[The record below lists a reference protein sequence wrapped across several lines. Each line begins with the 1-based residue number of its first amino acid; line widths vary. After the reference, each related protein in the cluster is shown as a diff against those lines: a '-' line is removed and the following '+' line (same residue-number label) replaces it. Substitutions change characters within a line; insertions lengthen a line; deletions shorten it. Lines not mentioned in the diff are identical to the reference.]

1 MGVLA
6 DDIAN
11 ALADIKGMDSTEVV
25 DVTIAGT
32 TVDGIVDVLETADE
46 GGGLIVKRNQKSVVI
61 VKDGLSA
68 LASEVAITVG
78 GNAGFVHDSEPEGED
93 DRMTRIL
100 YVETP

>member
-1 MGVLA
+1 MGVFD

-11 ALADIKGMDSTEVV
+11 ALADLKGVDSTEVV
-25 DVTIAGT
+25 DVTISGV

-46 GGGLIVKRNQKSVVI
+46 GGLIVKRNQKSVVI

-68 LASEVAITVG
+68 LASKVAVTVG
-78 GNAGFVHDSEPEGED
+78 GNAGFVHDFEPEGED

-100 YVETP
+100 YVET

>member
-1 MGVLA
+1 MGFLA

-11 ALADIKGMDSTEVV
+11 ALTDIKGMDSTEVV
-25 DVTIAGT
+25 DVTISGV

-46 GGGLIVKRNQKSVVI
+46 GGIIVKRNQKSVVI

-78 GNAGFVHDSEPEGED
+78 GNAGFVHDFEPEGED

-100 YVETP
+100 YVET

>member
-1 MGVLA
+1 MGFLA

-11 ALADIKGMDSTEVV
+11 ALTDIKGMDSTEVV
-25 DVTIAGT
+25 DVTISGV

-46 GGGLIVKRNQKSVVI
+46 GGLIVKRNQKSVVI

-68 LASEVAITVG
+68 LASKVAITVG
-78 GNAGFVHDSEPEGED
+78 GNAGFVHDFEPEGED

-100 YVETP
+100 YVET

>member
-1 MGVLA
+1 MGFLA

-11 ALADIKGMDSTEVV
+11 ALADLKGMDSTEVV
-25 DVTIAGT
+25 DVTIAGV

-46 GGGLIVKRNQKSVVI
+46 GGLIVKRNQKSVVI

-78 GNAGFVHDSEPEGED
+78 GNAGFVHDFEPEGED

-100 YVETP
+100 YVET

>member
-1 MGVLA
+1 MGFLA

-11 ALADIKGMDSTEVV
+11 ALTDIKGMDSTEVV
-25 DVTIAGT
+25 DVTISGV

-46 GGGLIVKRNQKSVVI
+46 GGLIVQRNQKSVVI

-68 LASEVAITVG
+68 LASKVAITVG
-78 GNAGFVHDSEPEGED
+78 GNAGFVHDFEPEGED

-100 YVETP
+100 YVET

>member
-1 MGVLA
+1 MGFLT

-11 ALADIKGMDSTEVV
+11 ALVDIKGMDSTEVV
-25 DVTIAGT
+25 DVTIGGV

-46 GGGLIVKRNQKSVVI
+46 GGLIVQRNQKSVVI

-68 LASEVAITVG
+68 LASKVAITVG
-78 GNAGFVHDSEPEGED
+78 GNAGFVHNFEPEAED

-100 YVETP
+100 YVET

>member
-1 MGVLA
+1 MGFLA
-6 DDIAN
+6 DDIAS

-25 DVTIAGT
+25 DVTISGV

-46 GGGLIVKRNQKSVVI
+46 GGIIVKRNQKSVVI

-68 LASEVAITVG
+68 LASKVAITVG
-78 GNAGFVHDSEPEGED
+78 ENAGFVHDFEPEGED

-100 YVETP
+100 YVET

>member
-1 MGVLA
+1 MGFLA

-25 DVTIAGT
+25 DVTISGV

-46 GGGLIVKRNQKSVVI
+46 GGIIVKRNQKSVVI

-68 LASEVAITVG
+68 LASKVAITVG
-78 GNAGFVHDSEPEGED
+78 GNAGFVHDFEPEGED

-100 YVETP
+100 YVET

>member
-1 MGVLA
+1 MGFLA

-11 ALADIKGMDSTEVV
+11 ALTDIKGMDSTEVV
-25 DVTIAGT
+25 DVTISGV

-46 GGGLIVKRNQKSVVI
+46 GGIIVKRNQKSVVI

-68 LASEVAITVG
+68 LASKVAITVG
-78 GNAGFVHDSEPEGED
+78 GNAGFVHDFEPEGED

-100 YVETP
+100 YVET

>member
-1 MGVLA
+1 MGFLA

-11 ALADIKGMDSTEVV
+11 ALTDIKGMDSTEVV
-25 DVTIAGT
+25 GVTISGV

-46 GGGLIVKRNQKSVVI
+46 GGLIVKRNQKSVVI

-68 LASEVAITVG
+68 LASKVAITVG
-78 GNAGFVHDSEPEGED
+78 ENAGFVHDFEPEGED

-100 YVETP
+100 YVET

>member
-1 MGVLA
+1 MGFLA

-25 DVTIAGT
+25 DVTIGGV

-46 GGGLIVKRNQKSVVI
+46 GGLIVQRNQKSVVI

-68 LASEVAITVG
+68 LASKVAITVG
-78 GNAGFVHDSEPEGED
+78 GNAGFVHNFEPEAED

-100 YVETP
+100 YVET

>member
-1 MGVLA
+1 MGFLT
-6 DDIAN
+6 DDIAS

-25 DVTIAGT
+25 DVTISGV

-46 GGGLIVKRNQKSVVI
+46 GGIIVKRNQKSVVI

-68 LASEVAITVG
+68 LASKVAITVG
-78 GNAGFVHDSEPEGED
+78 GNAGFVHDFEPEAED

-100 YVETP
+100 YVET

>member
-1 MGVLA
+1 MGFLA

-25 DVTIAGT
+25 DVTISGV

-46 GGGLIVKRNQKSVVI
+46 GGLIVKRNQKSVVI

-68 LASEVAITVG
+68 LASKVAITVG
-78 GNAGFVHDSEPEGED
+78 ENAGFVHDFEPEGED

-100 YVETP
+100 YVET

>member
-1 MGVLA
+1 MGFLA
-6 DDIAN
+6 DDIAS

-25 DVTIAGT
+25 DVTISGV

-46 GGGLIVKRNQKSVVI
+46 GGIIVKRNQKSVVI

-68 LASEVAITVG
+68 LASKVAITVG
-78 GNAGFVHDSEPEGED
+78 GNAGFVHDFEPEAED

-100 YVETP
+100 YVET

>member
-1 MGVLA
+1 MGFLA

-11 ALADIKGMDSTEVV
+11 ALTDIKGMDSTEVV
-25 DVTIAGT
+25 DVTISGV

-46 GGGLIVKRNQKSVVI
+46 GGLIVKRNQKSVVI

-68 LASEVAITVG
+68 LASKVAITVG
-78 GNAGFVHDSEPEGED
+78 GNAGFVHDFEPEGED

>member
-1 MGVLA
+1 MGFLA

-11 ALADIKGMDSTEVV
+11 ALTDIKGMDSTEVV
-25 DVTIAGT
+25 DVTISGV

-46 GGGLIVKRNQKSVVI
+46 GGIIVKRNQKSVVS

-68 LASEVAITVG
+68 LASKVAITVG
-78 GNAGFVHDSEPEGED
+78 GNAGFVHDFEPEGED

-100 YVETP
+100 YVET

>member
-1 MGVLA
+1 MGFLA

-25 DVTIAGT
+25 DVTISGV

-46 GGGLIVKRNQKSVVI
+46 GGLIVKRNQKSVVI
-61 VKDGLSA
+61 VKDVLSA
-68 LASEVAITVG
+68 LASKVAITVG
-78 GNAGFVHDSEPEGED
+78 GNAGFVHNFEPEGED

-100 YVETP
+100 YVET

>member
-1 MGVLA
+1 MGFLA

-11 ALADIKGMDSTEVV
+11 ALTDIKGMDSTEVV
-25 DVTIAGT
+25 DVTISGV

-46 GGGLIVKRNQKSVVI
+46 GGLIVKRNQKSVVI

-68 LASEVAITVG
+68 LATKVAITVG
-78 GNAGFVHDSEPEGED
+78 ENAGFVHDFEPEGED

-100 YVETP
+100 YVET

>member
-1 MGVLA
+1 MGFLA

-11 ALADIKGMDSTEVV
+11 ALTDIKGMDSTEVV
-25 DVTIAGT
+25 GVTISGV

-46 GGGLIVKRNQKSVVI
+46 GGVIVKRNQKSVVI

-68 LASEVAITVG
+68 LASKVAITVG
-78 GNAGFVHDSEPEGED
+78 DNAGFVHDFEPEGEE

-100 YVETP
+100 YVET